1 LLTTVLPTKVMSGFL
16 SRPSLLELAAITK
29 KDFYTIRGWHGLAVH
44 HLNFRDPEFI
54 LKARGPW

>member
-1 LLTTVLPTKVMSGFL
+1 MSGFL
-16 SRPSLLELAAITK
+16 SRQSLLELGGISK
-29 KDFYTIRGWHGLAVH
+29 IDFYTIRGCHGLAVH